1 MSTQRAFFQLSAA
14 VGLAAFLGCTA
25 PPLAAGQTAGK
36 GTASMD
42 DLKGK
47 TWTLV
52 QFGDGSPEPAERA
65 ITAVFEDGKI
75 SGSGGCNHYSA
86 TVTSP
91 SPRAL
96 KVGSISST
104 KMLCSGLVGSN
115 EQRYFAVLEKVE
127 GFAVEDSRL
136 VLSPGRMIFKA
147 E

>member
-14 VGLAAFLGCTA
+14 VSLIALLGCAA
-25 PPLAAGQTAGK
+25 PPPATGQTAGK

-47 TWTLV
+47 TWTLMK
-52 QFGDGSPEPAERA
+52 FGDGSPEPAERA

-91 SPRAL
+91 LPGAL

-104 KMLCSGLVGSN
+104 KMLCSGPVGSN
-115 EQRYFAVLEKVE
+115 EQRYFAALEKVE